1 MEIVFDKKRL
11 LPLLRDFHTITGL
24 RVGVFDLACKEV
36 AAYPVKLSGFCR
48 LIRSRPEGLERCLSC
63 DRAAL
68 ELSGEKA
75 PGEIHI
81 YQCHAGLTEAAAP
94 ICNGEEILGF
104 LMFGQMRR
112 TSQPQG
118 QCRKVIKD
126 LSEMG
131 IPADNLQSA
140 FSSLPLADEEHIL
153 ACARVLRACAVSV
166 WLEDCIRLQCESLP
180 RRAKQYI
187 TAHLDEPLSL
197 ERLCD
202 ALGTGKTMLCS
213 QVKNSMAVRQA
224 K

>member
-1 MEIVFDKKRL
+1 
-11 LPLLRDFHTITGL
+11 
-24 RVGVFDLACKEV
+24 
-36 AAYPVKLSGFCR
+36 
-48 LIRSRPEGLERCLSC
+48 
-63 DRAAL
+63 
-68 ELSGEKA
+68 
-75 PGEIHI
+75 
-81 YQCHAGLTEAAAP
+81 
-94 ICNGEEILGF
+94 
-104 LMFGQMRR
+104 
-112 TSQPQG
+112 
-118 QCRKVIKD
+118 
-126 LSEMG
+126 MG

-213 QVKNSMAVRQA
+213 QVKKQYGCTAGEMIRNARLDKARQLLERTDIPVCTLA
-224 K
+224 EQVGIQDYNYFTRLFRKHTGETPTAYRRRLRRETQ